1 MNDRHRESNLERRL
15 ETYYDSSEQPPAPS
29 VVWAKLAP
37 SLRDRPAGDSH
48 PPTVGSP
55 SPTLRQPSV
64 NWRAWQGIAATAAAV
79 VVVALFARVLSLAL
93 PAAQPTGPTATPS
106 ATLPIT
112 KAPLDALSPDLAAY
126 VSAQHGDIV
135 APQHGDMGV
144 VVYDLTR
151 NRYYSANETTPFV
164 LASSAKV
171 YIMVSYLDWVEGQG
185 RGPTG
190 DEITTLTAMIE
201 NSDNNAAQLLYDRI
215 GFDAG
220 LRRFLQKIGITDY
233 AACPDGW
240 GCAQLSPAAMAQ
252 MLALLYEGRVLNSAD
267 RHLALDLLSH
277 VEADQQWGIGDTAP
291 PGATVY
297 MKDGW
302 LDYPTPGIWTLS
314 SSGIVS
320 TKSETY
326 VLVIYTQNQPA
337 LDWSKVQYVAR
348 TVAQLLA

>member
-1 MNDRHRESNLERRL
+1 MNDRHQESYLERRL
-15 ETYYDSSEQPPAPS
+15 ETYYDSSEQLPAPS

-48 PPTVGSP
+48 PPAVGSP
-55 SPTLRQPSV
+55 SPTLRQRSV
-64 NWRAWQGIAATAAAV
+64 NRHTWQGITATAAGV

-93 PAAQPTGPTATPS
+93 PAARPTGPTATPS

-126 VSAQHGDIV
+126 VAAQN
-135 APQHGDMGV
+135 GDMAV

-151 NRYYSANETTPFV
+151 NHYYSANETTPFV

-171 YIMVSYLDWVEGQG
+171 YIMVAYLDWVEGQG
-185 RGPTG
+185 RAPKS
-190 DEITTLTAMIE
+190 DEIDSLTRMIE
-201 NSDNNAAQLLYDRI
+201 NSTNDDAQLLYDRV

-233 AACPDGW
+233 VSCPDGW
-240 GCAQLSPAAMAQ
+240 GCAQLPPAAMAQ
-252 MLALLYEGRVLNSAD
+252 ILALLEEGLVLNAAD

-277 VEADQQWGIGDTAP
+277 VEADQRWGIGDTAP

-302 LDYPTPGIWTLS
+302 LPYPTPGIWNLN

-320 TKSETY
+320 TGSETY
-326 VLVIYTQNQPA
+326 VLVVYTQNQPA

>member
-48 PPTVGSP
+48 PPAVGS
-55 SPTLRQPSV
+55 STLRQPSV
-64 NWRAWQGIAATAAAV
+64 NRRTWQGIAATAAAV

-93 PAAQPTGPTATPS
+93 PPSRPTGPTATPS
-106 ATLPIT
+106 ATLPVT

-126 VSAQHGDIV
+126 VAAQHGDM
-135 APQHGDMGV
+135 AV

-171 YIMVSYLDWVEGQG
+171 YILAAYLDWVEGQG
-185 RGPTG
+185 RAPKA
-190 DEITTLTAMIE
+190 DEIDSLTAMIE
-201 NSDNNAAQLLYDRI
+201 HSDNAAAQLLYDRI
-215 GFDAG
+215 GQDAG
-220 LRRFLQKIGITDY
+220 LRRFLQKISITDY
-233 AACPDGW
+233 VSCPDGW
-240 GCAQLSPAAMAQ
+240 GCAQLSSAAMAQ
-252 MLALLYEGRVLNSAD
+252 MLALLDEGRVLNSAD

-277 VEADQQWGIGDTAP
+277 VEADQRWGIGDTAP
-291 PGATVY
+291 SGATVY

-302 LDYPTPGIWTLS
+302 LNYPDPNVWTLN

-326 VLVIYTQNQPA
+326 VLVIYARNQPA
-337 LDWSKVQYVAR
+337 FDWSKIEYVSQM
-348 TVAQLLA
+348 VAQLLA